1 MPLTTDDFRRK
12 LGECLKRAEASG
24 MAEITIRAG
33 DLHKALGDY
42 PGPNHRMPACC
53 SAMYQAMDIGDEIV
67 KAPPKGRGPN
77 LYIRYRLPR
86 PGAVEVQE
94 NLRRVLPR
102 SPEPQVFA
110 DLEHLML
117 RHPEYAALGQISD
130 LVSATPATAVGVC
143 RTIAEHITR
152 MVCTRQGIQ
161 AKKMSLDEMC
171 GIMKAYEF
179 LDPRALT
186 YLNTLRIM
194 GNKAV
199 HASSVFL
206 EQDRIIICSILHEY
220 LLAVLEEDLIKK

>member
-1 MPLTTDDFRRK
+1 MSLTIDDFRRE
-12 LGECLKRAEASG
+12 LGEHFIQAEASG
-24 MAEITIRAG
+24 MTEITIRAG
-33 DLHKALGDY
+33 DLHKALGGY
-42 PGPNHRMPACC
+42 SGQNHQMPVCC

-67 KAPPKGRGPN
+67 KAPPKGRGAN

-102 SPEPQVFA
+102 SPEPQIFA

-117 RHPEYAALGQISD
+117 RHPEFATLDQISD
-130 LVSATPATAVGVC
+130 LTRTTPATAVGVC
-143 RTIAEHITR
+143 RTITEHITR
-152 MVCTRQGIQ
+152 EVCARQDIQ
-161 AKKMSLDEMC
+161 TKKMNLDEMC
-171 GIMKAYEF
+171 GMLKAYEI
-179 LDPRALT
+179 LDPRVLT

-199 HASSVFL
+199 HAEAEFL

-220 LLAVLEEDLIKK
+220 LLAVLEKDLI

>member
-1 MPLTTDDFRRK
+1 MT
-12 LGECLKRAEASG
+12 
-24 MAEITIRAG
+24 EITIRAG
-33 DLHKALGDY
+33 DLHKALGGY
-42 PGPNHRMPACC
+42 PGPNHRMPICC

-67 KAPPKGRGPN
+67 KAPPKGRGAN

-86 PGAVEVQE
+86 PGAAEVQE
-94 NLRRVLPR
+94 NLRRVLPQN
-102 SPEPQVFA
+102 PEPQIFA

-117 RHPEYAALGQISD
+117 RHPEYAALDQIND

-152 MVCTRQGIQ
+152 VACTRQGIQ

-171 GIMKAYEF
+171 GIVKAYEL
-179 LDPRALT
+179 LDSRTLV

-199 HASSVFL
+199 HAETEFL